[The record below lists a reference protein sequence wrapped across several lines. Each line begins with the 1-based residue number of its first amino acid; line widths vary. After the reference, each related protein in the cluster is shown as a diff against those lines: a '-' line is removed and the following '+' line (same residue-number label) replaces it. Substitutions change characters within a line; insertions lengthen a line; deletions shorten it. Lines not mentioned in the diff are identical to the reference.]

1 LNPYNS
7 QGVDDEVQL
16 DLHNIPAPAPGKS
29 YYAWLKN
36 APIEAEGSW
45 VLLGTLRV
53 NQGNAQLPQPYQDPQ
68 RADLLVNASSFLMT
82 EEDSTVTPVQPSTDR
97 RTWLFYSEPPQVT
110 LLHLRHL
117 LANSPELGIR
127 QLYGGLAIWFW
138 RNTGKIVEWAGSAR
152 DDAQN
157 TTPLDAGAIH
167 RQLIRIL
174 DYIDG
179 EESVS
184 MDVPPNTPLLV
195 NAQDAQVALVGPPVT
210 LGPPG
215 TTYKGQIPPGDV
227 YLIRV
232 HLDAA
237 VAAPGATQEQRQLA
251 KQIENGLNQVVSDLE
266 QVRQDARQLIKLNGA
281 QLVTPQALSLL
292 NDMTTMAEDASEGS
306 INPAQPQVGAAGIY
320 YDIQRMA
327 TFQVQPYTATH

>member
-1 LNPYNS
+1 
-7 QGVDDEVQL
+7 
-16 DLHNIPAPAPGKS
+16 
-29 YYAWLKN
+29 
-36 APIEAEGSW
+36 
-45 VLLGTLRV
+45 LLGTLRV
-53 NQGNAQLPQPYQDPQ
+53 NQGNAQLQQPYQDPH

-82 EEDSTVTPVQPSTDR
+82 EEDSNVTPVQPSSDR

-117 LANSPELGIR
+117 LADSPELDIR

-157 TTPLDAGAIH
+157 TPVDAGAIH

-179 EESVS
+179 EGSVS

-195 NAQDAQVALVGPPVT
+195 NAQAAQVALVGPPVT

-215 TTYKGQIPPGDV
+215 TTYKGQIPPGHV

-237 VAAPGATQEQRQLA
+237 VAAPGATQEQHQLA
-251 KQIENGLNQVVSDLE
+251 NQIENALNQVVSDLE
-266 QVRQDARQLIKLNGA
+266 QVRQDAKQLISLNGT

-292 NDMTTMAEDASEGS
+292 NDMATMAEDASEGS
-306 INPAQPQVGAAGIY
+306 INPEQPQVGAVGIY

-327 TFQVQPYTATH
+327 TFEVQPYTATQ